1 MPDMYEADAYDVA
14 GFAVGIAEKSQLLT
28 PSNVKE
34 GDFLI
39 GLPSSGL
46 HSNGYSLVR
55 NIFKKH
61 SFKTTDKLPELAPK
75 TLGEELLTPTKFM

>member
-34 GDFLI
+34 AI
-39 GLPSSGL
+39 S
-46 HSNGYSLVR
+46 
-55 NIFKKH
+55 
-61 SFKTTDKLPELAPK
+61 
-75 TLGEELLTPTKFM
+75 